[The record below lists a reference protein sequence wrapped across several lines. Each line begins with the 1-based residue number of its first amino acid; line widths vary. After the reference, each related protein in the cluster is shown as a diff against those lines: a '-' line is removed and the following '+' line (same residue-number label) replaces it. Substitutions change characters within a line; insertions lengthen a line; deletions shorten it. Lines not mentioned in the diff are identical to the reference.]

1 MRFRTLAYEKQGPVA
16 TVTLNRPE
24 VLNAYNIAMRDD
36 MYEILEAIRDDPEV
50 RAAILCG
57 AGEHAF
63 CAGADLTEFGTA
75 PSQAIARQVRWERD
89 VWGLFLSL
97 DIPIVAAVHGYVLGS
112 GLEMALLCDIRIA
125 AEDAVFGL
133 PETRLGMLPAAGGSQ
148 MLPRLIGT
156 GQALDLLLTG
166 RRINAIKAY
175 DLGLVAR
182 VVPRNQLMEEAR
194 EVVAAILASDP
205 EGVRRTKK
213 AVQYGMDMALTEGLE
228 MEAHMAAA
236 LFRARRSPVPA
247 WRGVRGVMG
256 T

>member
-1 MRFRTLAYEKQGPVA
+1 
-16 TVTLNRPE
+16 
-24 VLNAYNIAMRDD
+24 
-36 MYEILEAIRDDPEV
+36 
-50 RAAILCG
+50 
-57 AGEHAF
+57 
-63 CAGADLTEFGTA
+63 
-75 PSQAIARQVRWERD
+75 
-89 VWGLFLSL
+89 
-97 DIPIVAAVHGYVLGS
+97 
-112 GLEMALLCDIRIA
+112 
-125 AEDAVFGL
+125 
-133 PETRLGMLPAAGGSQ
+133 